1 MPGWM
6 NQKLDKVARRN
17 INNLRYIN
25 DTILMVE
32 SEEEL
37 KEVGEENEKTGLKF
51 KIQKARIRLSGPI
64 TSRQIEGKKVK
75 TVTDSIFFF
84 FFLLQKPHL
93 KTLKRHL
100 LLERKKTM
108 TILDS
113 ITLLTKVHIV
123 KDTVFLVVMYRC
135 ESWPIKKAECRTDA
149 FELWICYSITYME
162 ICYCICVHISYP
174 RLWCLQKSVLVK
186 HFF

>member
-51 KIQKARIRLSGPI
+51 NIQKAKIRLSGPI
-64 TSRQIEGKKVK
+64 TSCQIEGKKVK
-75 TVTDSIFFF
+75 TVTDYFFF
-84 FFLLQKPHL
+84 FFTPKT
-93 KTLKRHL
+93 TLKD
-100 LLERKKTM
+100 
-108 TILDS
+108 I
-113 ITLLTKVHIV
+113 
-123 KDTVFLVVMYRC
+123 
-135 ESWPIKKAECRTDA
+135 
-149 FELWICYSITYME
+149 
-162 ICYCICVHISYP
+162 
-174 RLWCLQKSVLVK
+174 
-186 HFF
+186 